1 MHKILFKSFL
11 SKTIMILGISTPVFG
26 EAALLKILSSE
37 PNTKVT
43 EVTDPM
49 NKKELGRTPLT
60 LEDFDTSQPR
70 VLLLE
75 KPGFSSAYIP
85 FSQNVATH
93 FSIMANLHP
102 LINWTSEELS
112 RKTIENAEAIVDKI
126 TAVQALLD
134 SRKTK
139 EALTLIESL
148 KTEYPNSFSVRLIY
162 ANALLLNGE
171 GQKAETIYSTLLTEI
186 PASRAYLKN
195 AIEQIYSR
203 LRGGKRLPA
212 STKGGKQ

>member
-1 MHKILFKSFL
+1 MRKILTKSFL
-11 SKTIMILGISTPVFG
+11 GKAIVIVGISAPVFS

-37 PNTKVT
+37 ADTKVY

-49 NKKELGRTPLT
+49 NKKELGRTPLA
-60 LEDFDTSQPR
+60 LEDFDTSEPR

-75 KPGFSSAYIP
+75 KPGFASVYIP

-93 FSIMANLHP
+93 FAVKAQMHP
-102 LINWTSEELS
+102 LINWTNEELS

-139 EALTLIESL
+139 EALSLIDSL
-148 KTEYPNSFSVRLIY
+148 KTEYPNSFSVRMIH
-162 ANALLLNGE
+162 ANALLLSGE
-171 GQKAETIYSTLLTEI
+171 GQKAQAIYSTLLSEI
-186 PASRAYLKN
+186 PTSRAYLKN

-203 LRGGKRLPA
+203 LTGSKRIPA
-212 STKGGKQ
+212 SKGGKQ

>member
-1 MHKILFKSFL
+1 MRKILLKSFFKKIFL
-11 SKTIMILGISTPVFG
+11 IVGVFAPVISQ
-26 EAALLKILSSE
+26 AAVLKILSTE
-37 PNTKVT
+37 PDTKVT

-93 FSIMANLHP
+93 FSVMANLHP
-102 LINWTSEELS
+102 LINWTSEELT
-112 RKTIENAEAIVDKI
+112 RKTVENAEVIVDKI

-139 EALTLIESL
+139 EALTIIESL
-148 KTEYPNSFSVRLIY
+148 RTEYPNSFSVRMIY
-162 ANALLLNGE
+162 ANTLLLNGE
-171 GQKAETIYSTLLTEI
+171 GQKAQAIYSTLLTEI

-195 AIEQIYSR
+195 AIEQIHSR
-203 LRGGKRLPA
+203 LSGNKRAPA
-212 STKGGKQ
+212 SKGGNQ